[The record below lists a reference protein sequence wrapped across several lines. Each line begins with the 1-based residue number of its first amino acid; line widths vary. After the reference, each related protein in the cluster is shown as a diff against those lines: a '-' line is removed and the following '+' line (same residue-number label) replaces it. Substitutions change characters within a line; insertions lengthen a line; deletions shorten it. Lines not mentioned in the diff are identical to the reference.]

1 MLVSSMWN
9 LLLADAK
16 PAAGAFGPSPW
27 TVLLPYL
34 AVISV
39 LYFVMSSPKRRD
51 QNRRDQGLAN
61 LKKNDRVVTIGGIF
75 GTVANVSTD
84 GKEVTLKVD
93 DSTRI
98 KFRKSAIA
106 EVFSDEPPAETP
118 PKTI

>member
-9 LLLADAK
+9 LLLADAE

>member
-1 MLVSSMWN
+1 M
-9 LLLADAK
+9 
-16 PAAGAFGPSPW
+16 
-27 TVLLPYL
+27 VLLPYL

-51 QNRRDQGLAN
+51 QSRRDQALSN

-75 GTVANVSTD
+75 GNVVSVSTD

-106 EVFSDEPPAETP
+106 EVFADDPPVVTP
-118 PKTI
+118 PKST

>member
-1 MLVSSMWN
+1 MFFSLMLTV
-9 LLLADAK
+9 LAADPE
-16 PAAGAFGPSPW
+16 PAAGALGPSPW

-51 QNRRDQGLAN
+51 QSKRDQALAN
-61 LKKNDRVVTIGGIF
+61 LKKNDRVVTIGGIL
-75 GTVANVSTD
+75 GTVASVSTD

-118 PKTI
+118 PKTT

>member
-1 MLVSSMWN
+1 MLVSSMLN
-9 LLLADAK
+9 LLLADAE

-34 AVISV
+34 A
-39 LYFVMSSPKRRD
+39 
-51 QNRRDQGLAN
+51 
-61 LKKNDRVVTIGGIF
+61 VTIGGIF

-106 EVFSDEPPAETP
+106 EVFSDEPPSETP